1 MIGDFEIKEE
11 DLAGRI
17 GIIETRHGKIE
28 TPVFF
33 PVINPL
39 KTEIGVNDLVNLGFK
54 NFITN
59 SFILKK
65 NSLADGD
72 IHQKFGDDL
81 IIMTDSG
88 AYQILE
94 YGDINETNRAIVEYQ
109 AKIRPDI
116 AVFLDV
122 PTGNKD
128 SWDEAKKTVE
138 ITLERGREIIDI
150 VRNNQDIIWV
160 HPIQGGTFLDLVEL
174 SAKET
179 AKANDYGMYALG
191 SPTVLMEK
199 YRYSELI
206 EMIHVAKSNVSRGKP
221 FHLFGGGTPQV
232 IPFAVALGVDS
243 FDSASYIIFARDER
257 YLTRERTYRLEELD
271 YFPCSCPVCSKY
283 SPQELRELSKEDR
296 EKLLAFHNLWKIRE
310 EINATK
316 QAIKEGRLFEYL
328 QQKAFS
334 HPSVYSAFRSLLTL
348 SDYLEKYDPRVKGEV
363 KGLFLFDSSSLAR
376 PELVRHVNYV
386 SKLSSRRNEAII
398 ICGDRLKSPFF
409 TDSKVKS
416 IYSKYSKNADIYVAI
431 PFYGLIPVLSSESF
445 PMAQFEAPAHIHGE
459 LIEETLT
466 LIKKMLDNKK
476 YSKVSFIEC
485 ESSVLSHIVSIYP
498 SS

>member
-199 YRYSELI
+199 I
-206 EMIHVAKSNVSRGKP
+206 
-221 FHLFGGGTPQV
+221 
-232 IPFAVALGVDS
+232 
-243 FDSASYIIFARDER
+243 
-257 YLTRERTYRLEELD
+257 
-271 YFPCSCPVCSKY
+271 
-283 SPQELRELSKEDR
+283 
-296 EKLLAFHNLWKIRE
+296 
-310 EINATK
+310 
-316 QAIKEGRLFEYL
+316 
-328 QQKAFS
+328 
-334 HPSVYSAFRSLLTL
+334 
-348 SDYLEKYDPRVKGEV
+348 
-363 KGLFLFDSSSLAR
+363 
-376 PELVRHVNYV
+376 
-386 SKLSSRRNEAII
+386 
-398 ICGDRLKSPFF
+398 
-409 TDSKVKS
+409 
-416 IYSKYSKNADIYVAI
+416 
-431 PFYGLIPVLSSESF
+431 
-445 PMAQFEAPAHIHGE
+445 
-459 LIEETLT
+459 
-466 LIKKMLDNKK
+466 
-476 YSKVSFIEC
+476 
-485 ESSVLSHIVSIYP
+485 
-498 SS
+498 